1 MTGGFVGRAAE
12 LALLGRRLTRITE
25 SGTGLAVA
33 IRGRRQVG
41 KSRLVQE
48 FCDRSG
54 APYLFYTATKG
65 ASPVEAVAAF
75 LAELGD
81 SGLARDR
88 DLVPADTVAGWPDA
102 FRVLAAVLPDHPAVI
117 VLDEL
122 PWLAEQDELFDGALQ
137 TAWDRLLS
145 RRPVLLLLLGSD
157 LHMMERLTAYDRPF
171 YGRADNLLLG
181 PLNPAEVGTALGLE
195 AADAIDAHLMSGGL
209 PGILRAWP
217 AGTTALAFAE
227 RECEDPASPLFGVPE
242 TALLAEF
249 PGPDMAR
256 RVIEAIG
263 GGDRTY
269 ANIAAEAGSRAGII
283 PSGTLSP
290 VLHRLIAEKHVLA
303 ADEPLSV
310 RAGKPMLYR
319 VADSNLRFYLAIG
332 RAAQEWSR
340 RGRPEPART
349 LLRRRWTSWR
359 GRAVE
364 PVIREALSLSASDL
378 PWPEAIA
385 VGGWWNRAFQPE
397 IDLVGADR
405 AAVAREIYYAGSV
418 KWLDRPFDDHD
429 FAALQRDA
437 IAVPGFE
444 PGRTRLVAVSRA
456 GAVSSVSGQLALCW
470 DPRDVVAAFAASGAD
485 TSEELRKVY
494 SLAVGSGAMAPWL
507 RAQPGRGRLVRRGR
521 VRRRP
526 RCGAS

>member
-1 MTGGFVGRAAE
+1 LARGFVGRTVE
-12 LALLGRRLTRITE
+12 LALLDRRLARVAE

-33 IRGRRQVG
+33 VRGRRQVG
-41 KSRLVQE
+41 KSRLIQE
-48 FCDRSG
+48 FCDRS
-54 APYLFYTATKG
+54 ATPFLFYTATKG

-75 LAELGD
+75 LAELRD

-88 DLVPADTVAGWPDA
+88 DLVPADTTAGWPDA
-102 FRVLAAVLPDHPAVI
+102 FRALTAVLPDGPVVI

-181 PLNPAEVGTALGLE
+181 PLNPAEVAAALGLE
-195 AADAIDAHLMSGGL
+195 AADAIDAHLVSGGL

-217 AGTTALAFAE
+217 EGTTALAFTE
-227 RECEDPASPLFGVPE
+227 GECDDPASPLFGVPE
-242 TALLAEF
+242 AALLAEF
-249 PGPDMAR
+249 PAPDMTR

-263 GGDRTY
+263 GGDRTF
-269 ANIAAEAGSRAGII
+269 ANIAAEAGSRAGMI

-290 VLHRLIAEKHVLA
+290 ILHRLVMEKRVLA
-303 ADEPLSV
+303 VSEPLSV
-310 RAGKPMLYR
+310 RAAKPLLYR

-340 RGRPEPART
+340 RGRPASGIA
-349 LLRRRWTSWR
+349 LLHRRWASWR

-364 PVIREALSLSASDL
+364 PVIREALSLSANDL
-378 PWPEAIA
+378 PWPEAVA
-385 VGGWWNRAFQPE
+385 VGAWWNRAFQPE

-405 AAVAREIYYAGSV
+405 APVAREIYYAGSV
-418 KWLDRPFDDHD
+418 KWLDRPFDGHD
-429 FAALQRDA
+429 YAALQRDA

-444 PGRTRLVAVSRA
+444 PGRTCLVAVSRA
-456 GAVSSVSGQLALCW
+456 GTAPGVSSQLALCW
-470 DPRDVVAAFAASGAD
+470 GPRDVVTAFSAGGA
-485 TSEELRKVY
+485 
-494 SLAVGSGAMAPWL
+494 GA
-507 RAQPGRGRLVRRGR
+507 
-521 VRRRP
+521 RRP
-526 RCGAS
+526 DGP